1 VDVGGLK
8 LQWAGRSGAAD
19 LAGSAALHHL
29 LQNTGVGAE
38 VDGVEVAL
46 IGFDCVVAGS
56 DSGYGPH
63 QAASGADARPA
74 AALALVLILSWPWPG
89 PPPAAEGW
97 TGVRPGLPG
106 LPGLPDLGRR
116 GRAGRIPR
124 MGGAE
129 RQTQGKSEQKTK
141 FHGNSIQDNSHRRE
155 QTGGARGVNTLP

>member
-1 VDVGGLK
+1 M
-8 LQWAGRSGAAD
+8 
-19 LAGSAALHHL
+19 
-29 LQNTGVGAE
+29 
-38 VDGVEVAL
+38 
-46 IGFDCVVAGS
+46 AGS

-74 AALALVLILSWPWPG
+74 AALALVLILVLALAR
-89 PPPAAEGW
+89 PAARCG
-97 TGVRPGLPG
+97 R
-106 LPGLPDLGRR
+106 LGRGCGLVCPVCLVCLIWAVG

-155 QTGGARGVNTLP
+155 QTGGARGVNTLPLTA